1 MPQLL
6 GSLFSWFFNKNEN
19 EQSEKT
25 YYIKSLLF
33 LTLIILL
40 ICNRFHNTTD
50 LICQFLGESLLYRI
64 SLIIA
69 VALDFFSIFGIIAA
83 IVWISSFIISI
94 FCDIFNNITNYD
106 YFLRMRSGSKHRFIN
121 CMEDIGILLLTALL
135 FDFNTYQQYKNIF
148 SEIVWLAFWI
158 LLIIIFATVSI
169 RGIINRFFVLWPRR
183 NKSNNEKILE
193 EFANAMAENKKLR
206 EEIEILKANKYSL

>member
-69 VALDFFSIFGIIAA
+69 VALDFFLS
-83 IVWISSFIISI
+83 
-94 FCDIFNNITNYD
+94 
-106 YFLRMRSGSKHRFIN
+106 
-121 CMEDIGILLLTALL
+121 
-135 FDFNTYQQYKNIF
+135 
-148 SEIVWLAFWI
+148 
-158 LLIIIFATVSI
+158 
-169 RGIINRFFVLWPRR
+169 
-183 NKSNNEKILE
+183 LE
-193 EFANAMAENKKLR
+193 L
-206 EEIEILKANKYSL
+206 